1 MTADLLVPS
10 EKAQGLDTKGRSSRE
25 RIRLW
30 SKSLNRRLGRTEASG
45 QVHYDCLVGVTAAT
59 GGISQSV
66 GGLLSFLLAGGE
78 QV

>member
-10 EKAQGLDTKGRSSRE
+10 EKAQGLDTKDRSSWE

-30 SKSLNRRLGRTEASG
+30 SRSLNRRLARTDANG

-66 GGLLSFLLAGGE
+66 GGLPFILAWGAE
-78 QV
+78 PV